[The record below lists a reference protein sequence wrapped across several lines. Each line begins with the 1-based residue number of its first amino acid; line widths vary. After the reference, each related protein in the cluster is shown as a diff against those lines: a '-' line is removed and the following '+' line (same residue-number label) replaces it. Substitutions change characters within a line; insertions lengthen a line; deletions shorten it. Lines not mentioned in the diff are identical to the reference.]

1 MTSRVEPGAV
11 SPPGL
16 AAYAE
21 RLGWKAGEEL
31 YRGRSRIHTGAGLPE
46 IVIPITADVADYG
59 AVVQRLIQVFAATTG
74 RDELS
79 VYHDLERQSR
89 LQEAMADWRRLK
101 GVWGVRPSL
110 LIAAHRRV
118 LALRKALGS
127 RGHGSAESSRRDG

>member
-11 SPPGL
+11 SPAGM
-16 AAYAE
+16 AAYAG
-21 RLGWKAGEEL
+21 RLGWKAGEL

-46 IVIPITADVADYG
+46 IVIPITTELGDYG

-79 VYHDLERQSR
+79 VYRDLVRQSR

-101 GVWGVRPSL
+101 GVWGVRPTL

-118 LALRKALGS
+118 LALRQALGS
-127 RGHGSAESSRRDG
+127 RGHGSAGSSRRDG